1 MSNWKNIEQRQVDAK
16 RGRRATRQGRTA
28 VASGIGAIGVGAGL
42 GAIGATKR
50 ATDVYRD
57 ARRPRT
63 SGMMAWDKS
72 GKMVASDLTTIRGAS
87 RKTAGKI
94 ASLHLNSKQK
104 LAVGAAA
111 GGAALIA
118 GGVGAVGYGKA
129 KERYSERKIANMR
142 RGRASQIKKSDSF
155 SAFGVDHGSGI
166 AKSAGSYTRDLE
178 GGKTSESRRTV
189 LAAKTPREMKR
200 KGAFLSR
207 HYDSDSPGGYVKPN
221 GKPTP
226 KAEQAARWGEPVPQN
241 AQDAAKLHA
250 KGQRMLASVGKRA
263 TVPDVLTPVLPASS
277 VKAYDRSRK
286 NKGRAFTENMGS
298 RFGGSAIGG
307 AVGIGLL
314 ALGRKKVPFLL
325 KPSKIA
331 GRTLSA
337 ERKYGFAQSAAAGAV
352 GGLAGGAAGNASL
365 KRIKKNPRFEYR

>member
-1 MSNWKNIEQRQVDAK
+1 
-16 RGRRATRQGRTA
+16 
-28 VASGIGAIGVGAGL
+28 
-42 GAIGATKR
+42 
-50 ATDVYRD
+50 
-57 ARRPRT
+57 
-63 SGMMAWDKS
+63 
-72 GKMVASDLTTIRGAS
+72 
-87 RKTAGKI
+87 
-94 ASLHLNSKQK
+94 
-104 LAVGAAA
+104 
-111 GGAALIA
+111 
-118 GGVGAVGYGKA
+118 
-129 KERYSERKIANMR
+129 
-142 RGRASQIKKSDSF
+142 
-155 SAFGVDHGSGI
+155 
-166 AKSAGSYTRDLE
+166 
-178 GGKTSESRRTV
+178 
-189 LAAKTPREMKR
+189 MKR

-226 KAEQAARWGEPVPQN
+226 KAEQAARWGEPVPRN
-241 AQDAAKLHA
+241 AQDAAKLRA

-307 AVGIGLL
+307 AAGIGLL
-314 ALGRKKVPFLL
+314 ALTRKKVPFLL

-365 KRIKKNPRFEYR
+365 NRIKKNPRFEYR